1 MESGP
6 IGNAAAFIDISRL
19 ENKVQ
24 LVLHS
29 GHARGF
35 PLDRPV
41 TYGHIGRG
49 DRLVGIG
56 APFAWPPQSCWTCVR
71 ITCRHLIY

>member
-41 TYGHIGRG
+41 TYWHIGRD

-56 APFAWPPQSCWTCVR
+56 A
-71 ITCRHLIY
+71 HLLGLLSRVGLVCASPAAI